1 MVVSFYI
8 NHLNHHQSPVADE
21 MFKLLGCSFHFIE
34 TCSPTD
40 SSKKGSEEDYSK
52 RKYLICAWNNQAD
65 RDEALRLAVESDIA
79 LFGAGSFS
87 YQVYRAKNTNKV
99 SFEVSERWLKRGI
112 FSLLSPRLW
121 KYQWYYHTLF
131 YKKPLYKLCASGF
144 AASDQRKMLSFKDRC
159 FKWGYFPY
167 YRSVESIEEKRKE
180 GLDIRIMWCSRFLKL
195 KHPELPVLLAEKF
208 KKKGVHLIIDMFGD
222 GPEFQ
227 NTAAL
232 IHQKKLSECVF
243 LHGNKPNTI
252 ITEQMRNHSIFLFTS
267 DRHEGWGVVANESMA
282 NGCLLVS
289 SNEIGSTPYLIKP
302 RITGCVFKSKR
313 LSSLVNEVT
322 WILSHPKE
330 AQAIREAGMQ
340 YIMDYWNPKNA
351 AQSLIKLSESL
362 LQGRPAPMVE
372 GPCSLA

>member
-8 NHLNHHQSPVADE
+8 NHLNHHQAPVSDE
-21 MFKLLGCSFHFIE
+21 MFMLLGSSFHFIE
-34 TCSPTD
+34 TCPPTE
-40 SSKKGSEEDYSK
+40 SSKKGSEEDYST
-52 RKYLICAWNNQAD
+52 RKYLICAWKNQPAT
-65 RDEALRLAVESDIA
+65 DEALRLAVESDIA

-87 YQVYRAKNTNKV
+87 YEVYRAKNTNKV
-99 SFEVSERWLKRGI
+99 SFEVSERWLKRGL

-144 AASDQRKMLSFKDRC
+144 AASDQRMMLSFKHRC

-167 YRSVESIEEKRKE
+167 FRNMENFEEE
-180 GLDIRIMWCSRFLKL
+180 IIDGPEIRIMWCSRFLKL
-195 KHPELPVLLAEKF
+195 KHPELPVLLAERLKR
-208 KKKGVHLIIDMFGD
+208 KGVRPIIDMYGD

-227 NTAAL
+227 KTESL
-232 IHQKKLSECVF
+232 IQQKKLSECVF

-289 SNEIGSTPYLIKP
+289 SSDIGSTPYLIKH
-302 RITGCVFKSKR
+302 RITGCVFKSKS
-313 LSSLVNEVT
+313 LSSLVNEVM

-330 AQAIREAGMQ
+330 SLAIRKTGMR
-340 YIMDYWNPKNA
+340 YIMDYWAPKNA
-351 AQSLIKLSESL
+351 AQSLIKLSECL
-362 LQGRPAPMVE
+362 LQGKPAPMVE